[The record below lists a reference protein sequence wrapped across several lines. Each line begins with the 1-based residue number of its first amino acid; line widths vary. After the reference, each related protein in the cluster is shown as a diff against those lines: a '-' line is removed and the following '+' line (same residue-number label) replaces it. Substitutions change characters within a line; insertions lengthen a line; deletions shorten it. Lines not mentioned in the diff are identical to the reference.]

1 MDDDGPERQ
10 REHLLSGGVRSST
23 RYRDSSGDCHGE
35 AAGPQWRASAGID
48 RTYRADA
55 LSRAVETFEGVPV
68 LRLTGKLVYGQTFQ
82 PLYDIVARLRGEGH
96 HRVVID
102 LSAVQSTDSS
112 GMSGLLARRRSC
124 GGR

>member
-23 RYRDSSGDCHGE
+23 RYGDSSGDCRGE
-35 AAGPQWRASAGID
+35 AAGPKSGASAGID
-48 RTYRADA
+48 RKSMADS
-55 LSRAVETFEGVPV
+55 LSLAVETFEGVPV
-68 LRLTGKLVYGQTFQ
+68 LRLTGKLGYGQTFQ
-82 PLYDIVARLRGEGH
+82 PLYDIVARLRREGH

-112 GMSGLLARRRSC
+112 GMSALLEVRRIF
-124 GGR
+124 